1 MEIRRSYDR
10 LISTMGF
17 PILVIR
23 HLYIDIGTWS
33 VRQCH
38 IMALTTVTN
47 RSLMSCQL
55 LINKVDEYCVVHYSH
70 ALFHHYHFIIIIK
83 CHSRLD
89 LYQLY
94 RQIESK
100 MLCDASVY
108 YNTTIVMSISIVSI
122 VVPSPRQGN
131 GLIEILGMFQL
142 SPRAPFT
149 DRD

>member
-10 LISTMGF
+10 LISAMGF
-17 PILVIR
+17 PIRVIR
-23 HLYIDIGTWS
+23 HLYIDIGPWS

-38 IMALTTVTN
+38 IMALTTVKN
-47 RSLMSCQL
+47 WSLMSCQL
-55 LINKVDEYCVVHYSH
+55 LINKIDEYCVVHYSH

-100 MLCDASVY
+100 MLCDVSVY
-108 YNTTIVMSISIVSI
+108 YNTTMSISIVSI
-122 VVPSPRQGN
+122 VVPFPWQGHR
-131 GLIEILGMFQL
+131 LIEILGMFQM

-149 DRD
+149 DID